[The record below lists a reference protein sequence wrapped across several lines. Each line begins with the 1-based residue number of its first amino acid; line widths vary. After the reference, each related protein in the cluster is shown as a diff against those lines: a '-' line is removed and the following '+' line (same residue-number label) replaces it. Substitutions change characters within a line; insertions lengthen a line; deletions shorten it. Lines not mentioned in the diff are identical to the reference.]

1 MRIPL
6 QPEPRQAADARRLEL
21 VLPDRDG
28 EAFVLTVAP
37 EMMRLIGAYP
47 RLPGMA
53 PVGAMLDYRATA

>member
-1 MRIPL
+1 MRIPS
-6 QPEPRQAADARRLEL
+6 QPVQRPAASIRRLEL

-28 EAFVLTVAP
+28 EGWSLTLSP

-53 PVGAMLDYRATA
+53 RIGEMLDYRATA